1 MLIRIGTAMLLT
13 CTTLASTAQA
23 EGDPAK
29 GQTLVRA
36 QCARCHGLDGNA
48 RSTSI
53 QPVPM
58 LAGQPAV
65 YLLQEMKNYAAGK
78 REDTSKQQAMTR
90 ELSYLTEQDMEDIA
104 VFFAAQERY

>member
-1 MLIRIGTAMLLT
+1 
-13 CTTLASTAQA
+13 
-23 EGDPAK
+23 
-29 GQTLVRA
+29 
-36 QCARCHGLDGNA
+36 
-48 RSTSI
+48 
-53 QPVPM
+53 M